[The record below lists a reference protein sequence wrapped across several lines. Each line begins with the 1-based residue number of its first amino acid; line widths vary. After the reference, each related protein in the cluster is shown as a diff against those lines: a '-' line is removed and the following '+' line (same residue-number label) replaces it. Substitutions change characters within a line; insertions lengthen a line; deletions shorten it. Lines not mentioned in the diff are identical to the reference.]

1 MPDPDALKLR
11 IKETMVEELML
22 PMGVEDI
29 ADDARIFDPQGMGL
43 DSVDALQLVVAIEK
57 RFGLKLGDA
66 AAAREVLQS
75 VNTIADAIAA
85 KGLG

>member
-1 MPDPDALKLR
+1 
-11 IKETMVEELML
+11 
-22 PMGVEDI
+22 
-29 ADDARIFDPQGMGL
+29 
-43 DSVDALQLVVAIEK
+43 
-57 RFGLKLGDA
+57 LKLGDA

>member
-1 MPDPDALKLR
+1 MPDLDALKLR

-22 PMGVEDI
+22 PMGIEAI
-29 ADDARIFDPQGMGL
+29 SNDALIFDPQGLAL

-66 AAAREVLQS
+66 AAAREALQS
-75 VNTIADAIAA
+75 VNTIAAALVA
-85 KGLG
+85 KGLA